1 MAQSAKVLEFKTE
14 LQNKIAEHVNLSAIG
29 NSNRSMK
36 DIAIDLIHESKM
48 PYSKIAE
55 GCFLCDA
62 TIKNLADEETRYP
75 RYDTIERIFRFFNMR
90 MDLQGEPIKA
100 RFLNKAKED

>member
-1 MAQSAKVLEFKTE
+1 MAQSANVLDFKKS
-14 LQNKIAEHVNLSAIG
+14 LQANIAARVNLSAIG

-55 GCFLCDA
+55 GAFLCDA
-62 TIKNLADEETRYP
+62 TIKNLAEEETRYP
-75 RYDTIERIFRFFNMR
+75 RYDTIERVFRFFNMK
-90 MDLQGEPIKA
+90 MSLEGEPIKA
-100 RFLNKAKED
+100 KFLNKAKEV